1 VSGSQRPQPVTRTT
15 HKGVLIDIERVR
27 DGGWHWRLGQGEWSD
42 EGFFVHAD
50 ALKAA
55 RAAVDAL
62 QPPATSKDR
71 A

>member
-1 VSGSQRPQPVTRTT
+1 MSGSQRPQPVTSTT

-62 QPPATSKDR
+62 QPATSKDR